1 MIESIKAR
9 SGVEFGLLDKLFVP
23 EKGKEKNKSEN
34 LSPSVQPQEP
44 NSCRGDRLLRLERN
58 LGKAFSLFVFSLPFL
73 GRKSL
78 SEEILYA
85 FNQKNDL

>member
-44 NSCRGDRLLRLERN
+44 NSCRGDRLLRLAAG
-58 LGKAFSLFVFSLPFL
+58 LKFSLVFLYPFL
-73 GRKSL
+73 G
-78 SEEILYA
+78 
-85 FNQKNDL
+85 QKNYQKMPLCFQSEKMICD